1 MTHSK
6 NLEIM
11 ANHANMTCLGRWM
24 SEDYEPGLVSVVV
37 PTYNRAK
44 LLMEAMDSVL
54 NQTYRPI
61 ELIVVDD
68 GSADN
73 TKEAV
78 EKWAD
83 KYRADSQ
90 FYLKY
95 FEQQHQGGQVARN
108 RGLIESHGQYI
119 KFLDSDD
126 ILKFSAIEHQVCLL
140 SSCESK
146 VVVFSNSYRFSERGN
161 KIDLFKGKY
170 PNVQMDE
177 LEKWLFDYFE
187 PPHSILWKRKDVVS
201 LGPWDES
208 LTAAQDADYMF
219 RFLFS
224 GGQLKFC
231 PEAWVYYRKH
241 KDTISRVESLE
252 SVVSRLMVTEK
263 VESILAERGLLE
275 RYSSAISYRY
285 YGVAKIAADIYPDI
299 ADRCL
304 RKFHALSPTKRVPG
318 TIKHRLLVK
327 LFGLT
332 LKQKMSR
339 FLHSRFQISPL
350 RRIATIDHIDE
361 LYFGRAR
368 GAIMSAPSESPRLS

>member
-1 MTHSK
+1 MTHSS
-6 NLEIM
+6 NSESM
-11 ANHANMTCLGRWM
+11 AHHANMTCLGRWM
-24 SEDYEPGLVSVVV
+24 SEDYEPGVVSVVV

-44 LLMEAMDSVL
+44 LLAEAMDSIL

-83 KYRADSQ
+83 GCRADRQ
-90 FYLKY
+90 LYLKY

-126 ILKFSAIEHQVCLL
+126 ILKCSALEHQVGLL
-140 SSCESK
+140 SSCDSK

-161 KIDLFKGKY
+161 KIDLFTGKR
-170 PNVQMDE
+170 PPVPMDE
-177 LEKWLFDYFE
+177 LEIWLRDYCE
-187 PPHSILWKRKDVVS
+187 PVHSMLWKREDVVS

-208 LTAAQDADYMF
+208 LAAAQDADYMF
-219 RFLFS
+219 RFLLS
-224 GGQLKFC
+224 GGQLKLC

-241 KDTISRVESLE
+241 THTISRTDSLA
-252 SVVSRLMVTEK
+252 SIVSKLMVTEK
-263 VESILAERGLLE
+263 AESVLAERGLLE
-275 RYSSAISYRY
+275 RYSLAISYRY
-285 YGVAKIAADIYPDI
+285 YGIATSAAALYPDV

-304 RKFHALSPTKRVPG
+304 RKFHALSPNKRVPG
-318 TIKHRLLVK
+318 TMKHRLLVR

-332 LKQKMSR
+332 FKQKMSHV
-339 FLHSRFQISPL
+339 LHSRFHLSPL

-361 LYFGRAR
+361 LYFGR
-368 GAIMSAPSESPRLS
+368 GQM